1 MTTPF
6 CGQAKGQDEGQ
17 GDGKATAQKIMNYRR
32 AAALEAP
39 RRAAE

>member
-6 CGQAKGQDEGQ
+6 CGQAKGQDDEQ
-17 GDGKATAQKIMNYRR
+17 HDRAKIMNYRHV
-32 AAALEAP
+32 AALEAP

>member
-6 CGQAKGQDEGQ
+6 CGQTRGKTTD
-17 GDGKATAQKIMNYRR
+17 KATAQKIMNYRY
-32 AAALEAP
+32 AAALEAR